1 MCRFT
6 SWDTQ
11 METVVLR
18 VRVVDSAGGLVEL
31 GDVPLLVP
39 QLYGLSN
46 AIDTSVVVIRAG
58 VDQICTVRLLHG
70 DTGVPVQG
78 RLVRGEESM
87 ARKGGAALDVN
98 HGLAE
103 DEWTC

>member
-46 AIDTSVVVIRAG
+46 AIDTRVVVIRTG
-58 VDQICTVRLLHG
+58 VDRICTVRLLHE
-70 DTGVPVQG
+70 DTGVPVLG

-87 ARKGGAALDVN
+87 ARKGGAMLDVN
-98 HGLAE
+98 HGFAE
-103 DEWTC
+103 DERTC

>member
-6 SWDTQ
+6 SRDTH

-58 VDQICTVRLLHG
+58 VDRICTVRLLHG
-70 DTGVPVQG
+70 DTGVPIQG
-78 RLVRGEESM
+78 RLVRGEESV